1 MGRQEYNASFD
12 AQVLKVAHETCGT
25 RMKLHKVYCMG
36 WVILEKRSNERN
48 LVNVQCSGTWQLR
61 KVFDFYI
68 RDI

>member
-1 MGRQEYNASFD
+1 MIILDLQ
-12 AQVLKVAHETCGT
+12 
-25 RMKLHKVYCMG
+25 LHPHCMG